1 MKLLSSLILVA
12 SIGYAFTG
20 VFKPGLQVN
29 HSDSTDWNS
38 YLSLRLMH
46 SPRFGS
52 VRTDFAW
59 VISPTIGS
67 PALQGPENNQSQ
79 FRIADLDARIYPE
92 NWDGDNNFTLLQ
104 NIDRL
109 SFQMKP
115 ARIRTTIG
123 RQAIYW
129 GVSKTV
135 SPTDFIAPLPY
146 GAINTDYRAG
156 VDAVR
161 AVYPLGMMSEIE
173 SGFVFGDKAELD
185 RSGYW
190 LRSRFYLASTDVSA
204 LVAEFREN
212 TLFGGSLNR
221 ALGGSVGWLEAAYT
235 KPEDGDSYWRLST
248 GLERSFW
255 GSTLYGF
262 LEYHFNQP
270 GVSNYKNYQQN
281 STQAAYTTGGIYL
294 MANHYLATSISVTA
308 TPLLILNATS
318 FLNIDDNSIQL
329 SASADY
335 NLSDNSA
342 LNGGISGG
350 FGADE
355 TEFGNLPTI
364 FYLIFSVYF

>member
-1 MKLLSSLILVA
+1 MRLLSSLVLLV

-46 SPRFGS
+46 SPKFGS

-59 VISPTIGS
+59 VISPTIGN

-79 FRIADLDARIYPE
+79 FRLADLDARIYPE
-92 NWDGDNNFTLLQ
+92 NWDGDNSFSILQ

-109 SFQMKP
+109 SFQIKP

-190 LRSRFYLASTDVSA
+190 LRSRFYLASTDVSV

-212 TLFGGSLNR
+212 TLFGGSVNR
-221 ALGGSVGWLEAAYT
+221 ALGGSVGWLETAST

-255 GSTLYGF
+255 NSTLYGF
-262 LEYHFNQP
+262 TEYH
-270 GVSNYKNYQQN
+270 YN
-281 STQAAYTTGGIYL
+281 SAAVENHEDYSMNLIKPAYTSGGVYL
-294 MANHYLATSISVTA
+294 MAKHYLASGVSITA
-308 TPLLILNATS
+308 SPLLTLNANAL
-318 FLNIDDNSIQL
+318 LNLNDL
-329 SASADY
+329 SLQYNLTGDY
-335 NLSDNSA
+335 SLSDNSA
-342 LNGGISGG
+342 VEVGASGG
-350 FGADE
+350 FGSSG
-355 TEFGNLPTI
+355 TEFKDLPSA
-364 FYLIFSVYF
+364 FFLIYSTYF